1 MHDYKKHETSLVCPK
16 CGSEFANILEEKIQ
30 VEYTCVQCHTHI
42 YTYIHK
48 HEIFYTKEKN
58 I

>member
-30 VEYTCVQCHTHI
+30 VESCVQCHTHI

-48 HEIFYTKEKN
+48 HEIFYTKEEMM
-58 I
+58 